1 MTGFRGQIRK
11 ARRST
16 STVFRVTTVVCL
28 LLIALVAV
36 AQVAHVHSNQNDA
49 LRCPLCITMH
59 SAAPASTT
67 TAVIV
72 LVQVGISVP
81 VLKARAG
88 DRYWH
93 PKLFTRPP
101 PAAC

>member
-1 MTGFRGQIRK
+1 MAGFRGQTRD
-11 ARRST
+11 ARRSA
-16 STVFRVTTVVCL
+16 STVFRVTTLVCL
-28 LLIALVAV
+28 FLIALVAV

-59 SAAPASTT
+59 SAAPVSTT
-67 TAVIV
+67 TAAIV

-81 VLKARAG
+81 VLKARSAA
-88 DRYWH
+88 RYWH

-101 PAAC
+101 PTAC